1 MESNSFESY
10 LMPTLTVSNCEA
22 AVMFYKAAFN
32 AVEEFSDLEIPG
44 SGFAVLRIGA
54 ALLVVADQSPA
65 NGNVSPVEG
74 KGISIRM
81 GLMVADPD
89 VTAQNAID
97 LGAREIYP
105 VTDQEYGYRLGHIVD
120 PFGHHWEI
128 GRPLKNKQHET

>member
-22 AVMFYKAAFN
+22 AVVFYKAAFD
-32 AVEEFSDLEIPG
+32 AVEEFSNLETQG
-44 SGFAVLRIGA
+44 SGLAVLRIGA
-54 ALLVVADQSPA
+54 ALIVVADQSPA
-65 NGNVSPVEG
+65 HGNISPVEG

-89 VTAQNAID
+89 AMAQKAVD

-105 VTDQEYGYRLGHIVD
+105 VIDQEYGYRLGHILD

-128 GRPLKNKQHET
+128 GRPLKNKQHGT